1 MKLPE
6 EIRQLDQLSGGFQK
20 AQILFAA
27 LRGEVFEYLRKP
39 ATAREVAQR
48 LQWSERGTEMLLDG
62 LVAVELAGKA
72 DGRYVN
78 LPVAEACLVEGA
90 RYDQRNILRH
100 KANTW
105 DAWSRLDETV
115 RTGQSEVLEGNRTG
129 GDLRD
134 FILGMQNIARESAQ
148 GLIETVDLSE
158 FHHALDL
165 GGGPATFSI
174 TFLQAHPHMRAT
186 LFDFPEVIEIA
197 REQVNA
203 AGLDERFDYREGDM
217 TKDALGAGYDLI
229 LISNI
234 IHSLGPEENQAVV
247 KKCHAALAPGGMLII
262 KDFLLDD
269 DRGGPAFSF
278 IFALHMLVLTENGGT
293 YSRKEV
299 ASWTSAAGFQ
309 EGRYLD
315 LTPQSRLWMVR
326 K

>member
-6 EIRQLDQLSGGFQK
+6 EIRRLDQLSGGFQK

-27 LRGEVFEYLRKP
+27 LRGEVFEQLRKP
-39 ATAREVAQR
+39 VTASEVARR

-62 LVAVELAGKA
+62 LVAVELAGKS
-72 DGRYVN
+72 DGRYAN

-105 DAWSRLDETV
+105 EAWTHLDEV
-115 RTGQSEVLEGNRTG
+115 IRAGHAKVLEGNRAG
-129 GDLRD
+129 DDLRD

-148 GLIETVDLSE
+148 GLVSAVDLSE
-158 FHHALDL
+158 FKHVLDL

-174 TFLQAHPHMRAT
+174 TFLNAHPRMRAT

-197 REQVNA
+197 RDQVHA
-203 AGLDERFDYREGDM
+203 AGLDARFGYREGDM
-217 TKDALGAGYDLI
+217 TKNEIGAGYDLI

-234 IHSLGPEENQAVV
+234 IHSLGRRENQAVIR
-247 KKCHAALAPGGMLII
+247 KCHAALTPGGMLIV

-278 IFALHMLVLTENGGT
+278 IFALHMLALTENGGT

-299 ASWTSAAGFQ
+299 ASWTAAAGFQ
-309 EGRYLD
+309 EGHYLE